1 MKVDNDTISIKAVDG
16 KEHSFLR
23 SDIDEMTKFNNDN
36 ISAKLDYWLLFTNNY
51 TQAIVLNKEQYTEL
65 EAYII
70 SN

>member
-1 MKVDNDTISIKAVDG
+1 MKVENGTISLKGVDG

-23 SDIDEMTKFNNDN
+23 SDTDEMTKFNNDN

-51 TQAIVLNKEQYTEL
+51 TKAIVLNKEQYTEL
-65 EAYII
+65 EEYII

>member
-16 KEHSFLR
+16 KEHSFFR

-51 TQAIVLNKEQYTEL
+51 TKAIVLNKEQYTEL

>member
-1 MKVDNDTISIKAVDG
+1 MKVENGTISIKAVDG
-16 KEHSFLR
+16 KEHSFLH

-51 TQAIVLNKEQYTEL
+51 TKAIVLNKEQYTEL

-70 SN
+70 HN

>member
-1 MKVDNDTISIKAVDG
+1 MKVENGTISLKGVDG

-36 ISAKLDYWLLFTNNY
+36 ISAKLDYWLLFTNDY

-65 EAYII
+65 EEYII